1 MIFGLDEDNF
11 TEIFGYGTINDEEYS
26 YFDNEKEQYIDSLVN
41 NYIIQSVNNH
51 TEKFWE
57 SGIKIEDIF
66 ISEKE
71 QNKTYPEDLKIAN
84 EITGKYCN
92 INQSSKNN
100 TPYNTFE
107 NSNKDLTITGN
118 ISQNINNN
126 INNDNFSYINDN
138 TEKKNENILIG
149 RKRRLFN
156 ISYPKTFNIFNK
168 GGNDNYIRQ
177 LIKES
182 LQNNK
187 EYFFS
192 KNSIEIIG
200 GKDRD
205 DNMRKK
211 IKTRFCKILKNTVNK
226 LLSLVGSKRI
236 FDNLPQEFI
245 INISKELNKGWLD
258 LTFKELYSKNFC
270 KDKINDNPSLK
281 KYKDNQS
288 VLQYLDEEKEISK
301 NSKYDIFKDMK
312 YYQIFNEYLRSEEF
326 EKDILQ
332 LKENY
337 DNKYIK
343 NYIRLAFDLLDFFNY

>member
-1 MIFGLDEDNF
+1 MFGFDEESYIEKIIYGTIYEEYFNFIYEKEIYLDSSEINNNIQEVNNF
-11 TEIFGYGTINDEEYS
+11 TEKFG
-26 YFDNEKEQYIDSLVN
+26 
-41 NYIIQSVNNH
+41 
-51 TEKFWE
+51 E
-57 SGIKIEDIF
+57 SGIIYEDIL
-66 ISEKE
+66 ISGKE
-71 QNKTYPEDLKIAN
+71 QNNPHYEDLKITN

-92 INQSSKNN
+92 INQSCKNN
-100 TPYNTFE
+100 TPFNTFE
-107 NSNKDLTITGN
+107 NSNKDLTITGKN
-118 ISQNINNN
+118 SKIINND
-126 INNDNFSYINDN
+126 INNDNFSDINDN

-156 ISYPKTFNIFNK
+156 ISYPKSFNIFNK

-182 LQNNK
+182 LQNNIQ
-187 EYFFS
+187 YFFS
-192 KNSIEIIG
+192 KKSEEIIG

>member
-1 MIFGLDEDNF
+1 MFGFDEESYIEKIIYGTIYEEYFNFIYEKEIYLDSSEINNNIQEVNNF
-11 TEIFGYGTINDEEYS
+11 TEKFG
-26 YFDNEKEQYIDSLVN
+26 
-41 NYIIQSVNNH
+41 
-51 TEKFWE
+51 E
-57 SGIKIEDIF
+57 SGIIYEDIL
-66 ISEKE
+66 ISGKE
-71 QNKTYPEDLKIAN
+71 QNNPHYEDLKITN

-92 INQSSKNN
+92 INQSCKNN
-100 TPYNTFE
+100 TPFNTFE
-107 NSNKDLTITGN
+107 NSNKDLTITGKN
-118 ISQNINNN
+118 SKIINND
-126 INNDNFSYINDN
+126 INNDNFSDINDN

-156 ISYPKTFNIFNK
+156 ISYPKSFNIFNK

-192 KNSIEIIG
+192 KNSEEIIG

-245 INISKELNKGWLD
+245 INISKELNRGWLD

>member
-1 MIFGLDEDNF
+1 MLKMFGFDE
-11 TEIFGYGTINDEEYS
+11 ESYIEKIIYGTINEEYFNFI
-26 YFDNEKEQYIDSLVN
+26 YEKEIYLDSSEINNNIQEVN
-41 NYIIQSVNNH
+41 NF

-57 SGIKIEDIF
+57 SGIINEDIL
-66 ISEKE
+66 ISGKE
-71 QNKTYPEDLKIAN
+71 QNNLYPEDLKKTN
-84 EITGKYCN
+84 EVTGKYCN
-92 INQSSKNN
+92 INQSCKNN

-126 INNDNFSYINDN
+126 INNDNFSDINDN

-192 KNSIEIIG
+192 KNSEEIIG

-205 DNMRKK
+205 DNIRKK
-211 IKTRFCKILKNTVNK
+211 IKTRFCKILKNTVNE

-245 INISKELNKGWLD
+245 INISKELL
-258 LTFKELYSKNFC
+258 
-270 KDKINDNPSLK
+270 
-281 KYKDNQS
+281 
-288 VLQYLDEEKEISK
+288 V
-301 NSKYDIFKDMK
+301 
-312 YYQIFNEYLRSEEF
+312 R
-326 EKDILQ
+326 
-332 LKENY
+332 
-337 DNKYIK
+337 
-343 NYIRLAFDLLDFFNY
+343 FDF

>member
-1 MIFGLDEDNF
+1 MTDSFLYLEKIESNFLKSNIIKSIKAEDYYLEKLRESGIINEENINF
-11 TEIFGYGTINDEEYS
+11 ITINDQYNFYNKDFENTIEET
-26 YFDNEKEQYIDSLVN
+26 DTNL
-41 NYIIQSVNNH
+41 
-51 TEKFWE
+51 
-57 SGIKIEDIF
+57 KILTNQDIF
-66 ISEKE
+66 
-71 QNKTYPEDLKIAN
+71 KIM
-84 EITGKYCN
+84 
-92 INQSSKNN
+92 
-100 TPYNTFE
+100 TPINTFE
-107 NSNKDLTITGN
+107 NSNKALTITSNMFNPKN
-118 ISQNINNN
+118 IIHN
-126 INNDNFSYINDN
+126 INNDNFSYINVN
-138 TEKKNENILIG
+138 TEKKKENILIG
-149 RKRRLFN
+149 KKRRLFN
-156 ISYPKTFNIFNK
+156 ISYPKDFIIFNK

-192 KNSIEIIG
+192 KNSIERKG
-200 GKDRD
+200 SKYRD

-270 KDKINDNPSLK
+270 KGKINDNPSLQN
-281 KYKDNQS
+281 YKDNQS
-288 VLQYLDEEKEISK
+288 VLKYLEEEKEISK
-301 NSKYDIFKDMK
+301 KSKYVVFKDMK
-312 YYQIFNEYLRSEEF
+312 YYQIFDEYLRSEEF

-343 NYIRLAFDLLDFFNY
+343 NYIRLAFSLNDYFSSY

>member
-1 MIFGLDEDNF
+1 MFGFDEESYIEKIIYGTIYEEYFNFIYEKEIYLDSSEINNNIQEVNNF
-11 TEIFGYGTINDEEYS
+11 TEKFG
-26 YFDNEKEQYIDSLVN
+26 
-41 NYIIQSVNNH
+41 
-51 TEKFWE
+51 E
-57 SGIKIEDIF
+57 SGIIYEDIL
-66 ISEKE
+66 ISGKE
-71 QNKTYPEDLKIAN
+71 QNNPHYEDLKITN

-92 INQSSKNN
+92 INQSCKNN
-100 TPYNTFE
+100 TPFNTFE
-107 NSNKDLTITGN
+107 NSNKDLTITGKN
-118 ISQNINNN
+118 SKIINND
-126 INNDNFSYINDN
+126 INNDNFSDINDN

-156 ISYPKTFNIFNK
+156 ISYPKSFNIFNK

-192 KNSIEIIG
+192 KNSEEIIG